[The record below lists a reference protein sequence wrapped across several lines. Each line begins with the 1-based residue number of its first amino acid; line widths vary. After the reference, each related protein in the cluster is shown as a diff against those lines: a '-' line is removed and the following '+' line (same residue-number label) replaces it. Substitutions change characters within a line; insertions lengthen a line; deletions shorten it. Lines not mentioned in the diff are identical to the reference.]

1 MRIIYIIKEARMGE
15 ASPCGDGFTCLLYL
29 GFHGTV
35 SLRVDESNPQPESG
49 KEMKEKEGGALK
61 ESLGPPIH
69 ITALPLGAIGRGDG
83 GGGGVTM
90 VVAPTALGYS
100 VMGSENSQFA
110 QYIDAF
116 INMAERSN
124 ISGSHTCLTGREIA
138 RFFNSFDKEM
148 YSFFDSRFNKQFNEL
163 QGRFLARAPQDPK
176 ELEKVDFTQ
185 KFVTFA
191 SDEMLKRDF
200 NTRMQESRTSA
211 GLYWREHHS
220 CISEK
225 LYCPGTHA
233 NQCSLYFPGGD
244 DKLRGR
250 LASLLLVNRFERQE
264 PSKKQKRAEGA
275 VAAVAVAVDAADEA
289 LCSDVSIASSSDK
302 KLVLTI
308 TFDNDPRDGGF
319 VKNKLWKGITLNTF
333 FEQIKR
339 YLNFI
344 FHGVDGFD
352 GFDGLMSRTCIID
365 TACANFS
372 VSVPG
377 QHVSIISVD
386 NGVGASAG
394 VAGVA
399 GVAEASPVVS
409 MVLDVHNDPD
419 FEMGWWQRK
428 INLSSG
434 NPVGSGAAYTH
445 SSHPLSI
452 PRELMSYVPSCLV
465 CDNTIKSVEP
475 IFDETTRQL
484 SVVYTYRNGRR
495 ETFVHKPQSLGAVG
509 AAVPTDSMGAVW
521 DEDSLRS
528 DDEGMDG
535 GRSLGRRKLLRNMRR
550 GRSLRNKRKTKRDR
564 KIRGLGVRPTRRKRT
579 RRTLRRR

>member
-1 MRIIYIIKEARMGE
+1 MEEAL
-15 ASPCGDGFTCLLYL
+15 PCRDKFTCLLYL

-35 SLRVDESNPQPESG
+35 SLRVDKSILQSKSEEEIRKEISEEISG
-49 KEMKEKEGGALK
+49 KTLEKR
-61 ESLGPPIH
+61 LGKPLRL
-69 ITALPLGAIGRGDG
+69 TAFTLGSIGIDG
-83 GGGGVTM
+83 GLAGYI
-90 VVAPTALGYS
+90 APSNIGYS
-100 VMGSENSQFA
+100 VMGSENSQFPR
-110 QYIDAF
+110 YIKAF

-124 ISGSHTCLTGREIA
+124 ISGSHTCLTGQKIA
-138 RFFNSFDKEM
+138 DFFNLFDKEM
-148 YSFFDSRFNKQFNEL
+148 YSYFDNLIKSKL
-163 QGRFLARAPQDPK
+163 QVLQERFLARAHPE
-176 ELEKVDFTQ
+176 ELETVDFTQ

-191 SDEMLKRDF
+191 PDEMLKSDF

-211 GLYWREHHS
+211 GLYWKEHHS

-233 NQCSLYFPGGD
+233 NQCSFYFPGVT
-244 DKLRGR
+244 DKLHEQLRKILGNQKR
-250 LASLLLVNRFERQE
+250 EQGPVKQLVNPKAVEE
-264 PSKKQKRAEGA
+264 GTALSKG
-275 VAAVAVAVDAADEA
+275 
-289 LCSDVSIASSSDK
+289 LSIEFSSDLK
-302 KLVLTI
+302 AVLTI
-308 TFDNDPRDGGF
+308 TFENDPSGF
-319 VKNKLWKGITLNTF
+319 VKNVHWKGIPLNTF

-344 FHGVDGFD
+344 FRGVDDFD
-352 GFDGLMSRTCIID
+352 LKVLMSRTCVID

-399 GVAEASPVVS
+399 GAIPTS
-409 MVLDVHNDPD
+409 MLIDIHNDPT
-419 FEMGWWQRK
+419 FEMGWGERMIK
-428 INLSSG
+428 LSSG

-445 SSHPLSI
+445 SRHSVII
-452 PRELMSYVPSCLV
+452 PRDLASYVPRCLV

-475 IFDETTRQL
+475 IFDETTGQL

-495 ETFVHKPQSLGAVG
+495 ETFVHKPQLSG
-509 AAVPTDSMGAVW
+509 AAAVFTDSMGGVLGQ
-521 DEDSLRS
+521 DSPPQDLLS
-528 DDEGMDG
+528 QGSQGSQCSQCSQG
-535 GRSLGRRKLLRNMRR
+535 GGSSLGRRKLLRNMRR

-579 RRTLRRR
+579 GRTLRR